1 MIKNPSVYKKYII
14 YKINRTKEEIDKKL
28 KVLKELEK
36 DYEYFKK
43 LGPLDGIWIGNK
55 VRIKKPSQI
64 VYAYGERE
72 GFPDSIIGKKGIV
85 HSFDRYTKSTL
96 KVYVKVDG
104 KIYRGNPLDL
114 DVLNA

>member
-1 MIKNPSVYKKYII
+1 MIKSPSVYKDYII
-14 YKINRTKEEIDKKL
+14 DKINRTKEEIDKEL
-28 KVLKELEK
+28 KSLKELERH
-36 DYEYFKK
+36 YEFFKNQ
-43 LGPLDGIWIGNK
+43 GPLDGIWIGDK
-55 VRIKKPSQI
+55 VRIEKPSQI

-72 GFPDSIIGKKGIV
+72 GFPDSIIGKTGIV
-85 HSFDRYTKSTL
+85 HSFDRYTRSTL